1 MTAQI
6 EKKGR
11 SLMNSMAVQMAVLVI
26 VAAVLIVLAA
36 KYIW

>member
-1 MTAQI
+1 MTSQI

-11 SLMNSMAVQMAVLVI
+11 SLMNNMAVQMTVLVI
-26 VAAVLIVLAA
+26 VAAVIIVLAA

>member
-11 SLMNSMAVQMAVLVI
+11 SLMNNVAVQMAILVI
-26 VAAVLIVLAA
+26 VAAVIIVPS
-36 KYIW
+36 